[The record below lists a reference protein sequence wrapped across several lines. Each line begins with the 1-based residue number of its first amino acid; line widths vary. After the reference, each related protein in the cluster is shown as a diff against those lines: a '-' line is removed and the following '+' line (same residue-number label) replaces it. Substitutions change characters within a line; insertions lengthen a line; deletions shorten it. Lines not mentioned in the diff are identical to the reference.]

1 MNIRPYAAGDFAA
14 VTALWDATGISI
26 HYNDPAKNIALML
39 TTHDCQLYVGAED
52 ERVIGSIMVGHEGHR
67 GWLYKLAVL
76 PEFQG
81 KGLGRDL
88 VRQAERWL
96 VARGVPKVNL
106 MIRDTNIKVR
116 EFYQRLGYEVA
127 ARTVMQRWLDKPD
140 AVDMDAADLDVITT
154 YMEMTER
161 PTRPTVPCPP
171 GQYAVL
177 RLERPSAT
185 FYRYLYAQVGERWM
199 WSDRRKMSDETLD
212 AAINAEGIEIFVLY
226 AGGEPAGYVELDRR
240 AKPDIR
246 IAYFGL
252 APHFIGRGLGRY
264 LLNWAVDL
272 AWSYGPA
279 RLLVSTWSFDHP
291 RAFANYQKAGFR
303 PTCSRASRRRW
314 GRRERAAPATRCGSG
329 PSPDRDHCRR
339 MGHERDGGR
348 HGVGRDPGPAG
359 ISA

>member
-1 MNIRPYAAGDFAA
+1 MLIRPYVPGDFAA
-14 VTALWDATGISI
+14 VTKLWDATGISI
-26 HYNDPAKNIALML
+26 HYNDPSKDIPRML
-39 TTHDCQLYVGAED
+39 ATHNCQLYVGSVD
-52 ERVIGSIMVGHEGHR
+52 ERVIASIMVGHEGHR

-76 PEFQG
+76 PAFQG
-81 KGLGRDL
+81 KGYGRDL

-96 VARGVPKVNL
+96 VARGLPKCNL

-116 EFYQRLGYEVA
+116 EFYQRLGYQVA
-127 ARTVMQRWLDKPD
+127 ERTVMERWLRPD
-140 AVDMDAADLDVITT
+140 EIDMGPSELDVITT

-177 RLERPSAT
+177 RLERPSVQ
-185 FYRYLYAQVGERWM
+185 FYRYLYTLVGERWM
-199 WSDRRKMSDETLD
+199 WADRRKKSDEALE
-212 AAINAEGIEIFVLY
+212 AEINAEGIEIYVLY

-246 IAYFGL
+246 IVYFGL
-252 APHFIGRGLGRY
+252 APFFIGRGLGRY

-272 AWSYGPA
+272 AWSYGPE

-303 PTCSRASRRRW
+303 PYKQTRGKLLDPRLEGTVPSDVQPR
-314 GRRERAAPATRCGSG
+314 GAP
-329 PSPDRDHCRR
+329 
-339 MGHERDGGR
+339 
-348 HGVGRDPGPAG
+348 PAG
-359 ISA
+359 AS

>member
-1 MNIRPYAAGDFAA
+1 
-14 VTALWDATGISI
+14 
-26 HYNDPAKNIALML
+26 
-39 TTHDCQLYVGAED
+39 
-52 ERVIGSIMVGHEGHR
+52 
-67 GWLYKLAVL
+67 
-76 PEFQG
+76 
-81 KGLGRDL
+81 
-88 VRQAERWL
+88 
-96 VARGVPKVNL
+96 VPKVNL

-127 ARTVMQRWLDKPD
+127 ERTVMERWLNKPN
-140 AVDMDAADLDVITT
+140 AVDMDAADLDVVTT

-177 RLERPSAT
+177 RLERPSVT
-185 FYRYLYAQVGERWM
+185 FYRYLYSLVGERWM
-199 WSDRRKMSDETLD
+199 WADRRKMSDEALD
-212 AAINAEGIEIFVLY
+212 AAINAEGIEIYVLY
-226 AGGEPAGYVELDRR
+226 ASGEPAGYVELDRR

-252 APHFIGRGLGRY
+252 APFFIGRGLGRY

-303 PTCSRASRRRW
+303 PYKQAR
-314 GRRERAAPATRCGSG
+314 GKI
-329 PSPDRDHCRR
+329 
-339 MGHERDGGR
+339 
-348 HGVGRDPGPAG
+348 RDPRLEGWIPADVQPRVPPPVEP
-359 ISA
+359 S

>member
-1 MNIRPYAAGDFAA
+1 MLIRPYAASDFAA

-26 HYNDPAKNIALML
+26 QYNDPVKDIALML
-39 TTHDCQLYVGAED
+39 ATHNCQLYVGTEETQIVA
-52 ERVIGSIMVGHEGHR
+52 SIMVGHEGHR

-106 MIRDTNIKVR
+106 MIRETNLKVR
-116 EFYQRLGYEVA
+116 DFYRHLGYEVA
-127 ARTVMQRWLDKPD
+127 PRTVMQRWLNTPD

-177 RLERPSAT
+177 RLERPSPT
-185 FYRYLYAQVGERWM
+185 FYRYLYSLVGERWM
-199 WSDRRKMSDETLD
+199 WSDRRKMSDEKLD

-226 AGGEPAGYVELDRR
+226 ASGEPAGYVELDRR

-252 APHFIGRGLGRY
+252 APFFIGRGLGRY

-291 RAFANYQKAGFR
+291 RAFANYQRAGFR
-303 PTCSRASRRRW
+303 PYQQAR
-314 GRRERAAPATRCGSG
+314 GKI
-329 PSPDRDHCRR
+329 
-339 MGHERDGGR
+339 
-348 HGVGRDPGPAG
+348 RDPRLEGWIPADVQPRLAPPVA
-359 ISA
+359 SS